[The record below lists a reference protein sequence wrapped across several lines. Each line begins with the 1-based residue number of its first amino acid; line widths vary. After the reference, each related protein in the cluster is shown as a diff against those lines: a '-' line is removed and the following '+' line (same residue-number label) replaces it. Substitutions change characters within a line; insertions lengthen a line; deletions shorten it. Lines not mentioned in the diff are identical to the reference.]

1 VSYLQNSWERD
12 YQAAED
18 SYDSEV
24 KKMIDFDFTKCA
36 ADNEVLRMKREEFE
50 AFKNAESQEKPSG
63 DRMEEIAR
71 TQLAVIIDLTV
82 EKQSDLTGFRAD
94 FLVMQ
99 GEYDEAQG
107 RGASVSELQVLR
119 SVMNVSE
126 TAVREGQRALTDALD
141 LLNDSELLLSRAK
154 RIKENESN
162 SLPLFIM
169 LSDDDE
175 VSEVRLD
182 LLVCAIVGLM
192 SATYDQKCA
201 FFFHLFDPL
210 GEGFYSGPFLFR
222 VCFLFCEMFFRIG
235 LLSQSPDRND
245 VSDCVYRA
253 FRDLGL
259 DSRHDS
265 LSFSESKRVLITLLS
280 SSYPLADC
288 LAVKLGF
295 NGMKAVQDMYVR
307 PNGLGGG
314 FMGTYQRNTMTAV
327 GSLLK
332 GTIMHLHFDYFY
344 FTLYFA

>member
-1 VSYLQNSWERD
+1 
-12 YQAAED
+12 
-18 SYDSEV
+18 
-24 KKMIDFDFTKCA
+24 MIDFNSMQCA
-36 ADNEVLRMKREEFE
+36 SDKEVLRIKREEFE
-50 AFKNAESQEKPSG
+50 AFKNAESQDKPSG
-63 DRMEEIAR
+63 YRMEEIAR
-71 TQLAVIIDLTV
+71 KQLAVSIDLTV
-82 EKQSDLTGFRAD
+82 ERQADLTGYRED

-107 RGASVSELQVLR
+107 RGASISELQVLR

-141 LLNDSELLLSRAK
+141 LLSDSELLLSRAN
-154 RIKENESN
+154 RIKLSESN

-169 LSDDDE
+169 LSEEVE

-201 FFFHLFDPL
+201 FFFNLFDPL
-210 GEGFYSGPFLFR
+210 GDGFYSGQFLLK
-222 VCFLFCEMFFRIG
+222 VSLLFCEMFFRIG
-235 LLSQSPDRND
+235 LLPQSPDKND
-245 VSDCVYRA
+245 VSDCLHRA

-259 DSRHDS
+259 DSRLDS
-265 LSFSESKRVLITLLS
+265 LSLQESKRVLITLLS
-280 SSYPLADC
+280 NSYPLADC

-307 PNGLGGG
+307 PNGQGGG

-332 GTIMHLHFDYFY
+332 GTRNYFY
-344 FTLYFA
+344 PYYNDYTPCMMTCCILYCVLQCVLCCIT